1 MEASGESVFE
11 RTVAGSELGAQPK
24 EAQGGQK
31 AWGEEDKVKYRV
43 ASTEMTDRFSWSGR
57 DLKYDQAHKTFRSV
71 PDFFFFLI
79 CLLYRNGIRSLIF
92 KFAFFS

>member
-31 AWGEEDKVKYRV
+31 AWGEENNVQL
-43 ASTEMTDRFSWSGR
+43 EWERF
-57 DLKYDQAHKTFRSV
+57 K
-71 PDFFFFLI
+71 
-79 CLLYRNGIRSLIF
+79 IRSGTLNI
-92 KFAFFS
+92 